1 MTVSFRGMTFR
12 HPLAFPLG
20 LEGIALLRAFAGDG
34 GHDADYTDER
44 IAEVRALLAA
54 YDNGELGVGDTVA
67 ATDTVTGYRA
77 WSVTYDE
84 FNPLIMVEEPVVRE
98 LLDALPPGRALDA
111 ACGTGRHAAYL
122 ASRGHDVIG
131 VDSSP
136 DMLAMA
142 RTKMPDGSFVEGELT
157 ALPVPDGDVDLVV
170 CALALPHLPDL
181 GPVFADFARVLRPG
195 GHLILS
201 DIHWMS
207 LYLGGIAHAVDAD
220 GVQRRMPAHRFRPS
234 DYLAAALPLGFA
246 VRALREPRWP
256 LEVIGGG
263 PVADKYARTAVLA
276 AYQDTPAATI
286 WHLQKGSGA

>member
-1 MTVSFRGMTFR
+1 VADSFAGMTFR

-20 LEGIALLRAFAGDG
+20 LEGIALLRADAGDDDLDPG
-34 GHDADYTDER
+34 YTEER

-54 YDNGELGVGDTVA
+54 YDNDELGDGYTVG

-77 WSVTYDE
+77 WSVRYDE
-84 FNPLIMVEEPVVRE
+84 FNPLIFVEEPLVRE
-98 LLDALPPGRALDA
+98 LLDKVPPGRALDA

-122 ASRGHDVIG
+122 ATRGHDVIG
-131 VDSSP
+131 LDSSP
-136 DMLAMA
+136 DMLAVA
-142 RTKMPDGSFVEGELT
+142 RTKVPAGSFVEGELT

-170 CALALPHLPDL
+170 CALALPHMPDL
-181 GPVFADFARVLRPG
+181 APIFAEFARVLRPG

-220 GVQRRMPAHRFRPS
+220 GVEKRMPASRFRPS
-234 DYLAAALPLGFA
+234 DYLASALPLGFA
-246 VRALREPRWP
+246 VRALLEPCWP

-263 PVADKYARTAVLA
+263 PVADKYARAAAVA
-276 AYQDTPAATI
+276 AYRNTPAAII
-286 WHLQKGSGA
+286 WHLQRGT